1 MSILIHSI
9 VTTIDRE
16 LSKKEMREYVQNNT
30 PLAWFRDH
38 PIVSAVL
45 WILGHDMS
53 KPINRIDQYSQNTP
67 YSPSSGNK
75 SPGLSWK
82 DDHGGN
88 IAEYI
93 QEVQGKSDSPIVIEG
108 SDTDDSNKQI
118 RINRDRNLDKNEE
131 IPVAECS
138 PSPQWGFYIP
148 ITPPIDQ
155 VYSSKTSSL
164 KVELGVKGLKTSQKS
179 SMRQTRSNTLQ

>member
-1 MSILIHSI
+1 MN
-9 VTTIDRE
+9 
-16 LSKKEMREYVQNNT
+16 EYVRNNT

-53 KPINRIDQYSQNTP
+53 KSKNRIDQYSQYSP
-67 YSPSSGNK
+67 YSPSGNK
-75 SPGLSWK
+75 SPGLSWR

-93 QEVQGKSDSPIVIEG
+93 QEVQGKSDSPILIEG
-108 SDTDDSNKQI
+108 SDADDSSKQI
-118 RINRDRNLDKNEE
+118 RLNRDRDLDKNEV
-131 IPVAECS
+131 IAVADCS

-155 VYSSKTSSL
+155 VFSSKTSSVKAEVL
-164 KVELGVKGLKTSQKS
+164 IKGLKSSQKS
-179 SMRQTRSNTLQ
+179 SMRQTRKNTLQ